1 MFVSFRSL
9 YDVRDIDSCTTAHLW
24 YFTSS
29 CNGGAILY
37 IHSFKIAGPSSTFF
51 IVTFCL
57 PMNLPIAPDQAL
69 VRGLGILIGGAFATL
84 VVLITIYMKKEKQ
97 RIVPLILTSK

>member
-1 MFVSFRSL
+1 
-9 YDVRDIDSCTTAHLW
+9 
-24 YFTSS
+24 
-29 CNGGAILY
+29 
-37 IHSFKIAGPSSTFF
+37 
-51 IVTFCL
+51 
-57 PMNLPIAPDQAL
+57 MNLPIAPDQAL